1 MESSVV
7 LGEKDYLAC
16 CGSVK
21 FAEEM
26 VLAGPFSDYQ
36 QTVNAARDIWFN
48 KVCPSPSLSLY
59 LHWWLCIY
67 VWVFLL
73 GEWICFQV
81 DVNGWL
87 EAFAAHPQIG
97 ESPSRTHKSPTSAQ
111 FSFLPLSNIF
121 FSLVVNF
128 LGGLGCGWETLWA
141 RLISRF
147 WFQHFWLNDPDKA
160 PEFLTELD
168 IHLVFVFLNSITWFL
183 LDQWQW
189 AQKWF
194 ELMRWLEDFYALL
207 LWIISRKIWTFDFL
221 HLIVEFISRKIRIS
235 DNSKLTEIS

>member
-48 KVCPSPSLSLY
+48 KVFPSPSLSLY

-121 FSLVVNF
+121 FSFVVNF

-168 IHLVFVFLNSITWFL
+168 IHLVFCFSEFHYMIFAWSMTVSSEVIWTHEMTRRFLCSSLMNYFKKNLNFWFL
-183 LDQWQW
+183 TSDCGIYFSEDQN
-189 AQKWF
+189 
-194 ELMRWLEDFYALL
+194 
-207 LWIISRKIWTFDFL
+207 LW
-221 HLIVEFISRKIRIS
+221 
-235 DNSKLTEIS
+235 

>member
-1 MESSVV
+1 MTTNEIYPLTHGGEIPIQLSDYPNLVHIKWRFEWGEERESGVEMEPSVV

-16 CGSVK
+16 CGSVR

-36 QTVNAARDIWFN
+36 RTVNAARDIWFN

-97 ESPSRTHKSPTSAQ
+97 ESPSRTHKSPTSTQ

-147 WFQHFWLNDPDKA
+147 WFQHFWLNDPDQA
-160 PEFLTELD
+160 PSSW
-168 IHLVFVFLNSITWFL
+168 LN
-183 LDQWQW
+183 
-189 AQKWF
+189 
-194 ELMRWLEDFYALL
+194 
-207 LWIISRKIWTFDFL
+207 
-221 HLIVEFISRKIRIS
+221 
-235 DNSKLTEIS
+235 